1 MRVVVIEDELPAV
14 EKLCDFINR
23 YDDSIQVA
31 TKLESVAET
40 RLWFR
45 ENKPPDLIF
54 SDIELLDGNVF
65 EFLETEEPNN
75 PIIFTTA
82 YDRFLLQ
89 AFERNGIAYLLKP
102 FTFENFAAAMLK
114 LEKLKQ
120 NFAAAHMNF
129 WQEIQKNFTQPKHKE
144 RFVVKI
150 RGGIQFVETREIAYL
165 QIRDGILFAFD
176 AAGNKFPL
184 GENLNN
190 LEQTLNPQMF
200 FRINRSEM
208 VNLTFIERLEPY
220 FNDRLTIRLR
230 NPKVKL
236 VASTNRTPNLRKW
249 IKGDSF

>member
-1 MRVVVIEDELPAV
+1 
-14 EKLCDFINR
+14 
-23 YDDSIQVA
+23 
-31 TKLESVAET
+31 
-40 RLWFR
+40 
-45 ENKPPDLIF
+45 
-54 SDIELLDGNVF
+54 
-65 EFLETEEPNN
+65 
-75 PIIFTTA
+75 
-82 YDRFLLQ
+82 LLQ

-129 WQEIQKNFTQPKHKE
+129 WQEIQKNFTQPKYKE

-150 RGGIQFVETREIAYL
+150 RGGIQFIETREIAYL

-176 AAGNKFPL
+176 ARGNKFPL

-208 VNLTFIERLEPY
+208 VNLKFVERLEPY
-220 FNDRLTIRLR
+220 FNDRLTICLR
-230 NPKVKL
+230 NSKIKL
-236 VASTNRTPNLRKW
+236 IASTNRTPNLRKW
-249 IKGDSF
+249 IEGDSF